1 MNYTAPTITED
12 ITYRGFNFT
21 IVTDLVTVWVY
32 RADKIVAEY
41 PHSQQKHMF
50 SVLSAYIKSQ
60 QQNPIK
66 HNK

>member
-21 IVTDLVTVWVY
+21 IVTDLATVWVY

-50 SVLSAYIKSQ
+50 TVLGTYIKTKQ
-60 QQNPIK
+60 ENTIK
-66 HNK
+66 HKK